1 MLSNNLYN
9 LMMQMTAEHVSLWRI
24 KKEYLKDAKGDKE
37 SLAFWRTIAKEKEAH
52 IEQLQKLIAKKIK

>member
-1 MLSNNLYN
+1 
-9 LMMQMTAEHVSLWRI
+9 MMQMTAEHVSLWRI